1 MEPAMLRSGYKGIV
15 AWVFIGMA
23 TLAPPFAS
31 WYHQDACS
39 VQWEQEE

>member
-1 MEPAMLRSGYKGIV
+1 MLRSAYKGIV

-31 WYHQDACS
+31 WYQDACS
-39 VQWEQEE
+39 MQWEQEE